1 MFEIEKEVENVFIYV
16 FSLESLEEIVDE
28 ENSSE
33 IFLNKGGLVV
43 EEVIV
48 FFSLESLDEIGDY
61 IEIDFFFRV
70 SRYMFV
76 FSLDYFLIFSDEDE
90 GYGVNQERDLYNK
103 EKKLFLS

>member
-33 IFLNKGGLVV
+33 IFLNRGGLVV

-76 FSLDYFLIFSDEDE
+76 FSLDYFFIFSDEDE

>member
-28 ENSSE
+28 ENLSE
-33 IFLNKGGLVV
+33 IFLNRGGLVV

-76 FSLDYFLIFSDEDE
+76 FSLDYFFIFSDEDE